1 MSGLLEEKQ
10 KATLA
15 ARRPGEGRRVSI
27 VGAPCG
33 FGASVAGVD
42 LGPAA
47 MRVARLRQ
55 RIAQLGYE
63 VRDHGDLRLEYATDT
78 PAPGERLRF
87 LREIKAACVQLAED
101 VRKILEGGELPVVLG
116 GDHSIA
122 IGSVAGVASFY
133 RKRGESVGP
142 LWVDAHAD
150 MNTPETTPS
159 GNIHGMPLAGLF
171 GYGSPEVSSIEGFSP
186 KLDPRFCA
194 HVGAGDVD
202 AGERGLI
209 RKLGIRFFTMR
220 EIDERG
226 MNVCVDEAINIAKQ
240 GSGEYCVTFDVDVL
254 DPRDAPGS
262 GTLVGGGLGFR
273 EADLAMEK

>member
-1 MSGLLEEKQ
+1 MSGLLQEQKQ
-10 KATLA
+10 ATQA

-33 FGASVAGVD
+33 FGASIAGVD

-63 VRDHGDLRLEYATDT
+63 VRDLGDLRLECATDT

-133 RKRGESVGP
+133 RKRGESVG
-142 LWVDAHAD
+142 LVWFDAHAD
-150 MNTPETTPS
+150 MKDRKSTRLN
-159 GNIHGMPLAGLF
+159 
-171 GYGSPEVSSIEGFSP
+171 SSHLTQS
-186 KLDPRFCA
+186 
-194 HVGAGDVD
+194 
-202 AGERGLI
+202 
-209 RKLGIRFFTMR
+209 
-220 EIDERG
+220 
-226 MNVCVDEAINIAKQ
+226 
-240 GSGEYCVTFDVDVL
+240 
-254 DPRDAPGS
+254 
-262 GTLVGGGLGFR
+262 
-273 EADLAMEK
+273 